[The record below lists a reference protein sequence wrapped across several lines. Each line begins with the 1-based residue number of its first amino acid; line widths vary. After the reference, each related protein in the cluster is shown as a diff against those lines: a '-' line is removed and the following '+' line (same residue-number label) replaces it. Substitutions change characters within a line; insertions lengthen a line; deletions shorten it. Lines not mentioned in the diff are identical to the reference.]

1 MPPIVAGAV
10 LVPDLFFPPFVG
22 NIRAAL
28 DSGVRAVDSDKSA
41 ALTASAPVLA
51 PKQIALIALN
61 KGGEG
66 GEDEDGSS
74 LLIAKRASRVGVGTV
89 ASASAAV
96 VRGDCRGEV
105 AAADAYAAATVVS
118 TVTIAES
125 DITFVAVF

>member
-1 MPPIVAGAV
+1 M
-10 LVPDLFFPPFVG
+10 
-22 NIRAAL
+22 
-28 DSGVRAVDSDKSA
+28 RAVDSDKSA